1 MYKSLF
7 KKNTQ
12 MKKLIWI
19 FIITNITISCN
30 KSENNISEHI
40 TFWHFWSEPYQAKV
54 IDSLVNEF
62 EKQTKIK
69 VEISQLSWNNGK
81 SKLIAAFNS
90 GNPPDVLELGS
101 DWVAQFS
108 GSNVLAKFETSSL
121 DNFTEFSKSP
131 SYWDYKVYALPWIV
145 DTRVIF
151 VNIELLNQSN
161 IYELPNTFEEML
173 EMSAKITNKE
183 REIYG
188 ISVNGPDKNRLYKKA
203 MTYIWSSGGDWTLP
217 NIDSKE
223 NVYALQLYKE
233 SSNFGIVENQRNLD
247 RMFLQGKI
255 GFHISGAWLLNMLE
269 KENPNL
275 QYKLMLI
282 PDTKFGQGTSFAGG
296 EYLAVSKSSK
306 KLENAQKFVK
316 WLTNGKN
323 TLEFCKKIP
332 EGGFPADINYF
343 SNDYFL
349 TNPNKM
355 IFAEQLKNSK
365 MTPVH
370 PKWLEIQ
377 DILEETYERVIYNYN
392 TPKSA
397 LELAKRKMKVIN

>member
-1 MYKSLF
+1 
-7 KKNTQ
+7 

-19 FIITNITISCN
+19 FIIANITISCN
-30 KSENNISEHI
+30 KSENIISEHI

-108 GSNVLAKFETSSL
+108 GSNVLAKFESSSL
-121 DNFTEFSKSP
+121 DNFTDFSKSP
-131 SYWDYKVYALPWIV
+131 SYWENQVYALPWIV

-151 VNIELLNQSN
+151 VNLELLNQAN
-161 IYELPNTFEEML
+161 ITELPNTFEEML
-173 EMSAKITNKE
+173 EMSKKITDKE
-183 REIYG
+183 KEVYG

-203 MTYIWSSGGDWTLP
+203 MTYIWSSNGEWVLP
-217 NIDSKE
+217 EIDSKE
-223 NVYALQLYKE
+223 NIYALQLYKL
-233 SSNFGIVENQRNLD
+233 SSNYGIVENQRNLD
-247 RMFLQGKI
+247 RMFLQGNI

-275 QYKLMLI
+275 KYKLMLI
-282 PDTKFGQGTSFAGG
+282 PDTKIGKGTSFAGG
-296 EYLAVSKSSK
+296 EYLAVSKSSN

-332 EGGFPADINYF
+332 EGGFPADKNYF
-343 SNDYFL
+343 ADSYFL
-349 TNPNKM
+349 TNPKKM

-377 DILEETYERVIYNYN
+377 DILEETYERVIYDYN

-397 LELAKRKMKVIN
+397 LELAKRKMKVVE